1 MADARETTGS
11 SEAAGAV
18 RQLIRGSATAALSS
32 LLRDGSP
39 HGSLVLS
46 ACGLDAAPVLLISHL
61 AVHTRNLKSDPR
73 VALLYEDTGGLE
85 NPLTGPR
92 ATIIGRA
99 EPVEDERLVE
109 RYLRRHPNAAMY
121 AEFSDFGFHRVVV
134 EYAHY
139 VAGFGKVERIKASDL
154 LLQDGSLTTELALR
168 EADILSHMNGDHADA
183 VADIAALAGVS
194 GASDEPWVLVGCDA
208 EGIDLRRGGDLAR
221 CEFDDAMTSADDARS
236 ALVGLTDKARNA
248 KTKTL

>member
-11 SEAAGAV
+11 TEAASAV
-18 RQLIRGSATAALSS
+18 RRLIRGSATAALSS

-46 ACGLDAAPVLLISHL
+46 ACGLDAAPILLISHL
-61 AVHTRNLKSDPR
+61 AVHTRNLKADPR
-73 VALLYEDTGGLE
+73 VALLYEDTLGLE

-99 EPVEDERLVE
+99 EPVEDERLAD

-121 AEFSDFGFHRVVV
+121 AEFEDFSFHRVAVD
-134 EYAHY
+134 YAHY
-139 VAGFGKVERIKASDL
+139 VAGFGKVERIRASDL
-154 LLQDGSLTTELALR
+154 LLQDESLTTELALR
-168 EADILSHMNGDHADA
+168 EADILNHMNSDHADA
-183 VADIAALAGVS
+183 VADIAALAD
-194 GASDEPWVLVGCDA
+194 ASDASDDPWLLVGCDA
-208 EGIDLRRGGDLAR
+208 EGVDLRRGGDLAR
-221 CEFDDAMTSADDARS
+221 CEFDEAMTGADDARC

-248 KTKTL
+248 GTKTL